1 MELLMNDRSYLRTLT
16 NYELIEL
23 AGKGRD
29 NELALVLA
37 ERLEEIRNHYA
48 IEGDDA

>member
-1 MELLMNDRSYLRTLT
+1 MTAKRDRSYLRTLT

-23 AGKGRD
+23 APAD
-29 NELALVLA
+29 SELAVVLG